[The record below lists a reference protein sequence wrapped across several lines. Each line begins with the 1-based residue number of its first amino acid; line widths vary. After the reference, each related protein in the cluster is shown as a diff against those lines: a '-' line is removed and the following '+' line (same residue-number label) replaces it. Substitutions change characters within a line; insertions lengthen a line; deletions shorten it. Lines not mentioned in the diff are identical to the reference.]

1 MTSVRPESPADE
13 YFKAVHQ
20 LKQFLSE
27 SDSSDSQLV
36 RSSSKKV
43 CDTQY
48 VTTNN
53 VFLNYYFF
61 KNSLTEN

>member
-36 RSSSKKV
+36 RSSSNKV
-43 CDTQY
+43 CAKYLVCDNQ
-48 VTTNN
+48 
-53 VFLNYYFF
+53 
-61 KNSLTEN
+61 